1 MRFFALDHATRV
13 HRSDSLLFFLTIIPF
28 YPMPFD
34 IVQAFQLEHV
44 RLTDNWIVVSMLLCF
59 NGQ

>member
-1 MRFFALDHATRV
+1 MLLAFTAPIP
-13 HRSDSLLFFLTIIPF
+13 LFFETIIPF

-34 IVQAFQLEHV
+34 IAQAFQLEHV
-44 RLTDNWIVVSMLLCF
+44 CLTDNWIVVSMLLCF